1 MDGEAAPLIGLLRAR
16 LSWLAQRQRVL
27 AENIANADTPQFRPL
42 DLEPF
47 AARPS
52 DRAGGTAAGLVRTHP
67 SHVAAGPDPRA
78 YAQERQRRPWEVSPA
93 GNAVV
98 LDEQMAKLSQT
109 AIDHKLATQLY
120 RKYLGFI
127 RTVASAKG

>member
-1 MDGEAAPLIGLLRAR
+1 MDREPAPLIGLLRSR
-16 LSWLAQRQRVL
+16 LSWLGQRQRVL
-27 AENIANADTPQFRPL
+27 AENIANADTPNFRPL

-47 AARPS
+47 AAAPS
-52 DRAGGTAAGLVRTHP
+52 ARAGGSAAAVVRTHP
-67 SHVAAGPDPRA
+67 VHVATGTDPRA
-78 YAQERQRRPWEVSPA
+78 YAEERQRRTFEVSPA

-127 RTVASAKG
+127 RTAAGAKG